1 MTRARKGHRVRALN
15 INEYIVRR
23 GKDGVMNW
31 RVPKHLWVW
40 DEPPLKRYPK
50 KPNPPPDEPRED
62 VKPPPDGPPDAESDP

>member
-1 MTRARKGHRVRALN
+1 MRALN
-15 INEYIVRR
+15 LNEYIVTR

-50 KPNPPPDEPRED
+50 KPKLPPDDPSDD
-62 VKPPPDGPPDAESDP
+62 VTPTPDDTKTDE